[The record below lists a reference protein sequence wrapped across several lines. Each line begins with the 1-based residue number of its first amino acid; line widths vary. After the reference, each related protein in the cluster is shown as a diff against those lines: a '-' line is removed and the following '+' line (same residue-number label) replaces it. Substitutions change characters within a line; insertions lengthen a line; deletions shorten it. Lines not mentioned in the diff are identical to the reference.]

1 MSQIEGIQRTQC
13 SWYSKIVSAINSKW
27 FLFPWQRSIFGQTR
41 IEWRVK
47 IKPDV
52 GNKNF
57 SGGVATQSSPI
68 RKLFVSELESES
80 HLSHDERHKT
90 FVCCVGELEIGF
102 KEIFTPYWF
111 TTICGYLQFSA
122 PTISTTF
129 FKNRGRTI
137 FNILKGE
144 EQYWLLYNCT

>member
-1 MSQIEGIQRTQC
+1 M
-13 SWYSKIVSAINSKW
+13 
-27 FLFPWQRSIFGQTR
+27 
-41 IEWRVK
+41 K

-80 HLSHDERHKT
+80 HLSPDERHKT
-90 FVCCVGELEIGF
+90 FVYCVGEPENGF

-137 FNILKGE
+137 LNILKGE
-144 EQYWLLYNCT
+144 EQY